1 MSSDILKFLRTLA
14 DSTRLRLLSLLEK
27 ETLSVHEIQAITRM
41 GQSRISTH
49 LSVLLK
55 AGLLSSS
62 RKGRHIFYKLS
73 ATHKLSYRELILA
86 TLEGARQLPEYEADQ
101 ANLRRILSL
110 REEYSRLFFNQ
121 VAGRFDRHYGPGRSW
136 QAFGQLLLR
145 MLPPLVIADLG
156 SGEGLI
162 SELLAQ
168 NAKLVI
174 AVDNSPKIIRFG
186 EEQARKNHIK
196 NIQFRLG
203 DIRKPPIEPESVDI
217 ALFSQVLHH
226 LSDPETA
233 LNSAFKILKPGGKIF
248 ILDLLLHNFTE
259 AHKLYGDEL
268 LGFSEGQMHLLLEQ
282 AGFSNIDIC
291 IAAREEDPPHF
302 ETLLISALKKES

>member
-1 MSSDILKFLRTLA
+1 
-14 DSTRLRLLSLLEK
+14 
-27 ETLSVHEIQAITRM
+27 
-41 GQSRISTH
+41 
-49 LSVLLK
+49 
-55 AGLLSSS
+55 
-62 RKGRHIFYKLS
+62 
-73 ATHKLSYRELILA
+73 
-86 TLEGARQLPEYEADQ
+86 
-101 ANLRRILSL
+101 
-110 REEYSRLFFNQ
+110 
-121 VAGRFDRHYGPGRSW
+121 
-136 QAFGQLLLR
+136 